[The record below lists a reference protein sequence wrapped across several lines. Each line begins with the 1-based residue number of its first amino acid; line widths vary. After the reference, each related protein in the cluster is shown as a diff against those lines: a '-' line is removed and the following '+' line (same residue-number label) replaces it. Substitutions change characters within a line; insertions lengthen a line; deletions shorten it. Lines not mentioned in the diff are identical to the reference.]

1 MRKIHFYLLLIVGLF
16 VTLYS
21 CDNAK
26 TPQEYLR
33 EEKKAVDRFISRN
46 DIKVLKEYPADGVFQ
61 ENEYF
66 RTPDGL
72 YIHVVDS
79 GNGKR
84 VRPHN
89 SADSYRSTVLVRF
102 DYYLDVKSYVS
113 GDTTKYSLGYAYLP
127 IEFKYGIPGSY
138 GDLAC
143 NGWAVPLS
151 YVGEEAIVD
160 LIIPSSLGA
169 SSHNSAYR
177 AIFYKNLKY
186 TRFD

>member
-1 MRKIHFYLLLIVGLF
+1 MQRIHFYLLLIVTLF

-21 CDNAK
+21 CDNTK

-46 DIKVLKEYPADGVFQ
+46 DIRVLREYPADGVFQ

-84 VRPHN
+84 VRPMIDN
-89 SADSYRSTVLVRF
+89 VMVRF
-102 DYYLDVKSYVS
+102 DHYLDVKKYVS
-113 GDTTKYSLGYAYLP
+113 GDTTKYTLNYTGFP
-127 IEFKYGIPGSY
+127 IEFRYGIPGSY
-138 GDLAC
+138 GSYAC
-143 NGWAVPLS
+143 NGWAAPLT
-151 YVGEEAIVD
+151 YVGEEAVVN
-160 LIIPSSLGA
+160 LIIPSALGA
-169 SSHNSAYR
+169 SSDNSAYR
-177 AIFYKNLKY
+177 AVFYKNLKY
-186 TRFD
+186 TRFN

>member
-1 MRKIHFYLLLIVGLF
+1 MRRIHFYSLFIVTLF

-21 CDNAK
+21 CDNRK

-33 EEKKAVDRFISRN
+33 EEKKAVDRFINRN
-46 DIKVLKEYPADGVFQ
+46 DIRVLREYPTNGVFQ

-72 YIHVVDS
+72 YINVVDS

-84 VRPHN
+84 VRPLIDN
-89 SADSYRSTVLVRF
+89 VMVRF
-102 DYYLDVKSYVS
+102 DHYLDVKSYVS
-113 GDTTKYSLGYAYLP
+113 GDTTKYALNYAYFP
-127 IEFKYGIPGSY
+127 IEFRYGIPGSY
-138 GDLAC
+138 GVFAC
-143 NGWAVPLS
+143 AGWAIPLS
-151 YVGEEAIVD
+151 YVGEEAVIN

-169 SSHNSAYR
+169 SSDNSAYR

-186 TRFD
+186 TRFN